1 MYSPAL
7 AILGQVAWRFRWGHA
22 AALFYFLI
30 AIALS
35 GLLPANLRVFPGS
48 NLGGDEGLPAVGYWL
63 GMPTLLVIVYAI
75 SIFTNAGPSVES
87 GFGTHL
93 FVLPMRTT
101 TLVAWLMGAGCLIVA
116 AVWLVAASLIFRRG
130 GIDAPLWW
138 PAAIAAVQLAWFQAS
153 AWTPFA
159 QRWLQ
164 VAFTALVITIPTT
177 VLLVGTLIAREFGIS
192 ELACTLLILC
202 LLPPSYFAALA
213 GVAQARRGD
222 AYDWKL
228 WSRWV
233 AWLAARRGPVTR
245 PFASAAW
252 AQLWFECRAHGWTL
266 PVFAGSLQF
275 CFLIAMC
282 IAPGDVAL
290 SWKILAVLLAAPVFV
305 AMMAGAALG
314 AMHDPSSK
322 PSTASFVLTR
332 PVSTSSL
339 IRSKFVTAAVG
350 AGATWVLVLAI
361 MPVLLLRPGF
371 LASIREVAGSV
382 PLWKSIGLPL
392 FVISFLIALTWKSIV
407 ANLWVSLTG
416 RGWVADA
423 VGFAFTALLFC
434 GGGAGLWLYF
444 HPQHQ
449 PAALAAVPWIVGSLL
464 VLKALV
470 AIAVVRLLQRSQFM
484 SMPRMAAIVGLWSL
498 VVLGLL
504 GIAYGLTPGDFWSA
518 GDALAGISLYVP
530 FSRLIGAPLAL
541 QWNRHR

>member
-1 MYSPAL
+1 MHSPAF

-22 AALFYFLI
+22 AALSYFLI

-35 GLLPANLRVFPGS
+35 GLLSSNLRIFPGS

-63 GMPTLLVIVYAI
+63 GMPSLLVIVYAV

-87 GFGTHL
+87 GFATHL
-93 FVLPMRTT
+93 FVLPMRTS
-101 TLVAWLMGAGCLIVA
+101 TLVAWLMGGGCLVVA
-116 AVWLVAASLIFRRG
+116 AIWLLTASLIFRRG

-164 VAFTALVITIPTT
+164 VAFTAIVITIPTT
-177 VLLVGTLIAREFGIS
+177 VLLVGTLIATEFGVS

-202 LLPPSYFAALA
+202 LLPPSYLAALS

-233 AWLAARRGPVTR
+233 AWLAARRGPATR
-245 PFASAAW
+245 PFASAAR
-252 AQLWFECRAHGWTL
+252 AQIWFECRAHGWTL

-275 CFLIAMC
+275 CFLASMC
-282 IAPGDVAL
+282 IEPGDVAL
-290 SWKILAVLLAAPVFV
+290 SWKILVVLLAAPVFV
-305 AMMAGAALG
+305 AMMAGTALG
-314 AMHDPSSK
+314 AMHDPYSK

-339 IRSKFVTAAVG
+339 IRSKFITAAIG
-350 AGATWVLVLAI
+350 AGMTWLLVLAI
-361 MPVLLLRPGF
+361 SPALLLRPGF
-371 LASIREVAGSV
+371 LASIQEVAASV

-392 FVISFLIALTWKSIV
+392 FVIWVLVALTWKSIV
-407 ANLWVSLTG
+407 ANLWASLTG
-416 RGWVADA
+416 REWVAVG
-423 VGFAFTALLFC
+423 VGFAFAALQFS

-444 HPQHQ
+444 HPQHR

-464 VLKALV
+464 ILKALV
-470 AIAVVRLLQRSQFM
+470 AIAVVRLLQSSRLISVRRIATFM
-484 SMPRMAAIVGLWSL
+484 VLWSL
-498 VVLGLL
+498 VVLGLF
-504 GIAYGLTPGDFWSA
+504 GISYGLTPGDFWSA
-518 GDALAGISLYVP
+518 GDALAGIVLFAP

-541 QWNRHR
+541 HWNRHR